1 MSIKNIGLPLLTCCV
16 ILICSCGCV
25 SFPDL
30 SGSPS
35 YPSIIP
41 EESSADDSLHT
52 FTFPFSGKN
61 TTVTIPVDV
70 DLYNGA
76 KAADKNAYLRPG
88 TPDEE
93 WVPDYYRAFV
103 TDPAHDTLFNEV
115 LISLKN
121 ARPDI
126 TPGTDEYADYITAF
140 VQNIRYMITGGL
152 GDPKFPVETIADE
165 EGDCD
170 DKSILLA
177 GLLSREGYNV
187 SLFYLEENNHMAVG
201 IAGPACAYHETKY
214 GYLEATS
221 PRYIG
226 TSPGDYPEDDPINE
240 VPLVIHI
247 GDGTQEYGACP
258 ETTTILKSLRS
269 SYETAKKL
277 EPVIKQKGE
286 RLAQQKGEI
295 DDLANLLLQYSE
307 SGEIRSY
314 NQLVPEY
321 NRLVDQYNQDL
332 AEHQTIFARYETA
345 VNLYNLILES
355 APDSTYAC
363 TQSGI
368 CTATDPSF

>member
-1 MSIKNIGLPLLTCCV
+1 MSIKELSVLFLTCSV
-16 ILICSCGCV
+16 MFICSCGCI
-25 SFPDL
+25 SLPDL

-35 YPSIIP
+35 YPSITT
-41 EESSADDSLHT
+41 EASSSEDSLHT

-70 DLYNGA
+70 ALYNGA
-76 KAADKNAYLRPG
+76 QAADKNAYLLPG

-103 TDPAHDTLFNEV
+103 TDPAHDAWFNTV
-115 LISLKN
+115 LASLRN

-126 TPGTDEYADYITAF
+126 TPGTDEYADYLTAF

-170 DKSILLA
+170 DKSLLLA

-201 IAGPACAYHETKY
+201 ITGPACEYDGTGY

-226 TSPGDYPEDDPINE
+226 TSPGDYPEDDPIKE
-240 VPLVIHI
+240 IPLVIRV
-247 GDGTQEYGACP
+247 GDGTREYSGCP
-258 ETTTILKSLRS
+258 DTTTILKSLHLS
-269 SYETAKKL
+269 FETAKQL
-277 EPVIKQKGE
+277 EPVIKQEGE
-286 RLAQQKGEI
+286 SLAQQNKEI
-295 DDLANLLLQYSE
+295 DELANLLRQYSE
-307 SGEIRSY
+307 TGNIRSY

-321 NRLVDQYNQDL
+321 NLLVDQYNQDL
-332 AEHQTIFARYETA
+332 AEHQTIFARYEAA
-345 VNLYNLILES
+345 VNLYNLLLES

-363 TQSGI
+363 SRSGT
-368 CTATDPSF
+368 CTSTDAGR